1 MAPCTRFSPTR
12 DQNEGHV
19 PSSAPVTG
27 ASPRWWDGLAMG
39 SIGMLAFSGTL
50 PATRLAVPVFGPTL
64 ITSARVEVTAIVG
77 ALILLVTRRT
87 LPDRRYWLGIFLM
100 GFGLA
105 AYPFFI
111 ALAMEHVPSAHG
123 AVVVGLTPAITAVVA
138 VLRVGERPPKAFW
151 IACLVGVAAV
161 LVFAIHQGGGY
172 IGLSDGWLVIA
183 MVGVAVAYVEGA
195 MVSRDLGSTTTLW
208 WAMIA
213 VAPFAVIPLTL
224 ALWRL
229 DWGQPISGP
238 AWAGLAYVCVV
249 SMILGSVAWYWGLA
263 AGGIARIGQLNL
275 IQPLLTLLWSAMLLG
290 EHVTGIALICAGVV
304 ITSMVVCVRSRVAVA
319 RSPTFCAGEHV

>member
-1 MAPCTRFSPTR
+1 MHTRPGLSNEDHAPC
-12 DQNEGHV
+12 
-19 PSSAPVTG
+19 SAPVTG

-50 PATRLAVPVFGPTL
+50 PATRLAVPVFGPAL
-64 ITSARVEVTAIVG
+64 ITSARVEVTAVVG
-77 ALILLVTRRT
+77 ALFLLLTRRA
-87 LPDRRYWLGIFLM
+87 LPDRRHWLGIFLM

-138 VLRVGERPPKAFW
+138 VLRVGERPPQAFW
-151 IACLVGVAAV
+151 IACLVGFTAV

-172 IGLSDGWLVIA
+172 IGLSDGWLLIA
-183 MVGVAVAYVEGA
+183 MVGVALAYVEGA

-213 VAPFAVIPLTL
+213 VAPIAFIPLIL
-224 ALWRL
+224 GLCRL
-229 DWGQPISGP
+229 DWGQPISGS
-238 AWAGLAYVCVV
+238 AWAGLAYVCVI
-249 SMILGSVAWYWGLA
+249 SMILGSVTWYWGLA

-275 IQPLLTLLWSAMLLG
+275 VQPLLILLWSAMLLG
-290 EHVTGIALICAGVV
+290 EHVTSIALICAGVV
-304 ITSMVVCVRSRVAVA
+304 ITSMIVCVRSRIAVPA
-319 RSPTFCAGEHV
+319 SPTLRAAEHV